1 MTKHKTQLLLS
12 HTSVVV
18 VVVAAAAAAAAAAAV
33 FIIHSVLFMC
43 FNSVIPA
50 ITWA

>member
-1 MTKHKTQLLLS
+1 MTKQKTQLLLS

-18 VVVAAAAAAAAAAAV
+18 VVVVVVVVAAAAAV

-43 FNSVIPA
+43 FDSVIPA